1 MNRPIIVGVF
11 VTAGLALFTTGLFMI
26 GNRHETFA
34 RHIELYTE
42 FSNLSGITQGAK
54 VQVAGMDAGQV
65 IGVEIP
71 DSPPA
76 KFRVKVRISEKL
88 RGLVRADSV
97 VTIGTEGVVGNRFLA
112 ISAGTARAPVA
123 AAGATLA
130 GAEPT
135 DISALLDQAK
145 GTIENIDTTVRN
157 ANHLVTNANGLITTL
172 GGNLNSTLTEVK
184 TTVSNANDLVAG
196 LKEGRGTAG
205 MLLRDEALADQVR
218 QAVMNVQ
225 GATSDL
231 KSAAANAGAL
241 VSEVQ
246 SKGFPQK
253 VDDALKEVKATASNF
268 NAASKQ
274 VRQAVTHGS

>member
-1 MNRPIIVGVF
+1 VNRPMIVGVF

-42 FSNLSGITQGAK
+42 FSNLSGIAQGAK
-54 VQVAGMDAGQV
+54 VQVAGMDAGQM

-76 KFRVKVRISEKL
+76 KFRVKVRINEAL

-135 DISALLDQAK
+135 DIAALLDQAK
-145 GTIENIDTTVRN
+145 GTIKT
-157 ANHLVTNANGLITTL
+157 
-172 GGNLNSTLTEVK
+172 STPRCAMRTIW
-184 TTVSNANDLVAG
+184 
-196 LKEGRGTAG
+196 
-205 MLLRDEALADQVR
+205 
-218 QAVMNVQ
+218 
-225 GATSDL
+225 
-231 KSAAANAGAL
+231 
-241 VSEVQ
+241 
-246 SKGFPQK
+246 
-253 VDDALKEVKATASNF
+253 
-268 NAASKQ
+268 
-274 VRQAVTHGS
+274 